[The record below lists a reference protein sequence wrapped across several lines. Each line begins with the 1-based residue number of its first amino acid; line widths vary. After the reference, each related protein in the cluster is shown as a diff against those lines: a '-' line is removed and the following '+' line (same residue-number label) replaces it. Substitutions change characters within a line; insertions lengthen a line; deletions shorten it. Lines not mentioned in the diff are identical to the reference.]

1 MFFNKD
7 ANSLNHLHGFISHE
21 PSRSCSTRTHR
32 ALGLGLEKSVFSWL
46 SMNDTSVSKTWQEPE
61 NTPTFQSIPWKAK
74 KPFGKIILFKIHFTF
89 FLCLKISLEIIS
101 GLFFMF
107 LKGHFDA
114 RFYWLASKKL
124 VRWPPYW
131 PLRIVVTI
139 LVLSLLKI
147 TDYEV
152 DAFDAFDTNN
162 QFSSFDLVLK
172 FAFINK
178 VLKSA
183 REENKTNF
191 SFLSSEYRIFF
202 FRQRTW

>member
-1 MFFNKD
+1 MAKYEWHLGFENLAGARKHPHFSI
-7 ANSLNHLHGFISHE
+7 NSLEGQE
-21 PSRSCSTRTHR
+21 
-32 ALGLGLEKSVFSWL
+32 AL
-46 SMNDTSVSKTWQEPE
+46 
-61 NTPTFQSIPWKAK
+61 WKNN
-74 KPFGKIILFKIHFTF
+74 PIQDSFHFF
-89 FLCLKISLEIIS
+89 FLAGKFLWKIIS

-183 REENKTNF
+183 REENKTNV

-202 FRQRTW
+202 IRPRTW